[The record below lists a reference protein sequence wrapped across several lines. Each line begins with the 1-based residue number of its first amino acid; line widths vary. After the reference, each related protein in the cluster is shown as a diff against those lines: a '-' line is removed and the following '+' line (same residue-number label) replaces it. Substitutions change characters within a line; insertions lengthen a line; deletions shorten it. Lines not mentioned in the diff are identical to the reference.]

1 MNSVPTSQAPA
12 LNWAALTSS
21 YEELRRQF
29 LNGHRGA
36 GLAVFMRRGM
46 WEWMHVCSVCNSTL
60 SIKVCSRTEAEPM
73 IPQGLQTEIVLILA
87 GMLLHGFQEAR
98 T

>member
-1 MNSVPTSQAPA
+1 MNFVPTSQAPA
-12 LNWAALTSS
+12 LNQGALTSS

-29 LNGHRGA
+29 LNGHGGA
-36 GLAVFMRRGM
+36 GLAIFMRRGM
-46 WEWMHVCSVCNSTL
+46 CEWMQVCSVCNSTL
-60 SIKVCSRTEAEPM
+60 PIKVCTGTEAEPM

-87 GMLLHGFQEAR
+87 GMLLHGYQEAR

>member
-1 MNSVPTSQAPA
+1 
-12 LNWAALTSS
+12 
-21 YEELRRQF
+21 
-29 LNGHRGA
+29 
-36 GLAVFMRRGM
+36 M

>member
-1 MNSVPTSQAPA
+1 MNSVPTPQAPA
-12 LNWAALTSS
+12 LNQALTSS

-29 LNGHRGA
+29 LNGYCGA
-36 GLAVFMRRGM
+36 GLAVFIRRGM

-60 SIKVCSRTEAEPM
+60 PINVCARTEAEPM

-87 GMLLHGFQEAR
+87 GMLLHGYQEAR
-98 T
+98 P

>member
-1 MNSVPTSQAPA
+1 
-12 LNWAALTSS
+12 
-21 YEELRRQF
+21 
-29 LNGHRGA
+29 
-36 GLAVFMRRGM
+36 M

-60 SIKVCSRTEAEPM
+60 PIKVCARPEAEPM

-87 GMLLHGFQEAR
+87 GMLLHGYQEAR

>member
-1 MNSVPTSQAPA
+1 LNSVPTSQAPA

-87 GMLLHGFQEAR
+87 GMLLHCFQEAR